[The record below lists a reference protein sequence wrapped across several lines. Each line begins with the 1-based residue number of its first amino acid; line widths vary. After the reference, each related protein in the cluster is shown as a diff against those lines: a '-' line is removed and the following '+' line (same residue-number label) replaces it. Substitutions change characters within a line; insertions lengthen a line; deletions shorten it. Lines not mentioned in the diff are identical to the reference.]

1 MNKIVEF
8 LNDTKI
14 FYLATIDGDKPRV
27 RPFGAVMEKDGKI
40 YFCTNN
46 QKDVY
51 RQMQKNPNIEISA
64 TKENGDWLRLSGKA
78 VFDSSKDT
86 KQTMLDECPVLKT
99 MYSADDGK
107 FEIFY
112 ITNASATVFSL
123 CGKKETLEI

>member
-86 KQTMLDECPVLKT
+86 KQAMLDECPVLKT

>member
-64 TKENGDWLRLSGKA
+64 TKENGDWLRLSGQA

>member
-64 TKENGDWLRLSGKA
+64 TKENGDWIRLSGKA

>member
-40 YFCTNN
+40 YFCTIN

>member
-86 KQTMLDECPVLKT
+86 KQKMLDECPVLKT

>member
-51 RQMQKNPNIEISA
+51 RQMRKNPNIEISA

>member
-64 TKENGDWLRLSGKA
+64 TKENGDWLRLSGEA

>member
-14 FYLATIDGDKPRV
+14 FYLSTIDGDKPRV
-27 RPFGAVMEKDGKI
+27 RPFGAVMEKEGKI

-51 RQMQKNPNIEISA
+51 RQMQKNPN
-64 TKENGDWLRLSGKA
+64 
-78 VFDSSKDT
+78 
-86 KQTMLDECPVLKT
+86 KQAMLDECPVLKT

-112 ITNASATVFSL
+112 ITNTSATVFSL
-123 CGKKETLEI
+123 CGKKETLET

>member
-1 MNKIVEF
+1 MEINRVSAPSELLWKKTEKFISAQT
-8 LNDTKI
+8 TKKTST
-14 FYLATIDGDKPRV
+14 AKC
-27 RPFGAVMEKDGKI
+27 K
-40 YFCTNN
+40 
-46 QKDVY
+46 
-51 RQMQKNPNIEISA
+51 KNPNIEISA

-86 KQTMLDECPVLKT
+86 KQAMLDECPVLKT

>member
-1 MNKIVEF
+1 
-8 LNDTKI
+8 
-14 FYLATIDGDKPRV
+14 
-27 RPFGAVMEKDGKI
+27 
-40 YFCTNN
+40 
-46 QKDVY
+46 
-51 RQMQKNPNIEISA
+51 MQKNPNIEISA

>member
-51 RQMQKNPNIEISA
+51 RQMRKNPNIEISA

-99 MYSADDGK
+99 MYSADDGN

>member
-64 TKENGDWLRLSGKA
+64 TKENGDWLRLSGQA
-78 VFDSSKDT
+78 VFDTSKDT

-112 ITNASATVFSL
+112 ITNASAAVFSL

>member
-86 KQTMLDECPVLKT
+86 KQTMLDECHVLKT